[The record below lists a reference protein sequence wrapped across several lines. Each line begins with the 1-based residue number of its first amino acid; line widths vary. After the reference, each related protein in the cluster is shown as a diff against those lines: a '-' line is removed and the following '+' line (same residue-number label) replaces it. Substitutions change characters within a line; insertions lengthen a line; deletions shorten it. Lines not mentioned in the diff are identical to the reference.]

1 VTTLEEIRAAVA
13 ELREVRRKPTRGQAL
28 YELNLWLGAQ
38 RKALQE
44 EYERKL
50 LQIEDQ
56 PEPTLEDRVNPEVLS
71 LVGRAVAE
79 KVSRSN
85 IRRALGLTT
94 LDETDEVIRL
104 ATGHLHEAVEK
115 GAAVGFTLTPTG
127 ETHAKGWP
135 MYAVTL
141 LATGETHSSVY
152 LITTPRTTQ
161 VERRHLRISP
171 SPAGSE
177 EILDAVWSSGAA
189 EAIWARGKLAP

>member
-1 VTTLEEIRAAVA
+1 MTTLDDIRAAVA
-13 ELREVRRKPTRGQAL
+13 ELREIRRRPTRGQAI

-50 LQIEDQ
+50 LEIEEQ
-56 PEPTLEDRVNPEVLS
+56 PEPTLEDRVSPKVLS

-115 GAAVGFTLTPTG
+115 GTATGYSLAPTG
-127 ETHAKGWP
+127 EIHAKGWP

-141 LATGETHSSVY
+141 IATGETHSSVY
-152 LITTPRTTQ
+152 LITTPRTTE

-177 EILDAVWSSGAA
+177 EILDAVWSSGAG
-189 EAIWARGKLAP
+189 EEIFRRGKGD